1 MSNDFIDQLKRK
13 DETAFKRLVEEYQN
27 MVFRTCV
34 GIIHNTDDADDVTQE
49 VFIEAF
55 NSIQKF
61 RADSKVSTWLYR
73 IAINKSLNFVRDN
86 KRNLFLQSIGLN
98 NVPEINDQVNS
109 FEQPHEALIEKQKKE
124 ILDNAIDSLPKNQ
137 RSAFVLNKI
146 EDLSYK
152 EIADVLDI
160 SISSVE
166 SLLFRA
172 KKNLQQKLLHC
183 YKKSC

>member
-1 MSNDFIDQLKRK
+1 
-13 DETAFKRLVEEYQN
+13 
-27 MVFRTCV
+27 
-34 GIIHNTDDADDVTQE
+34 
-49 VFIEAF
+49 
-55 NSIQKF
+55 
-61 RADSKVSTWLYR
+61 
-73 IAINKSLNFVRDN
+73 LNFVRDN